1 MSATNRGAERLDADN
16 YPTPSWCVR
25 RLLEAVPEL
34 PGGHWLEPCVGEGA
48 IVKAVLGAREDVYFT
63 GIDTRDVRKVA
74 CAAGAKRVIVN
85 SYLEHGATYRK
96 GPTLLREDDFPKV
109 VITNPPFSLAFPIAQ
124 VAAPNENAWLAL
136 LLRLNFLGSGTK
148 DGRSAWLRT
157 HMPDVATLPN
167 RPAFIASLK
176 CIGIKKPL
184 PGYPQIEG
192 CGWKLTQALEE
203 FRPKL
208 CPACRQGKVQC
219 STTDATEY
227 AWMLWPPGKKN
238 RFRGETFILAE
249 TPESER
255 AAITHSM
262 SGTVLHAD
270 GQSRIARRAANL
282 PTAIE
287 W

>member
-48 IVKAVLGAREDVYFT
+48 IVKAVLDVRQDVYFT

-74 CAAGAKRVIVN
+74 CDAGAKRVLVGD
-85 SYLEHGATYRK
+85 YLNPGVVHTK
-96 GPTLLREDDFPKV
+96 GPTLLRENDFPLV
-109 VITNPPFSLAFPIAQ
+109 TITNPPFSLGYPIAQ
-124 VAAPNENAWLAL
+124 KGILNVDGWFIL

-148 DGRSAWLRT
+148 DGRSPWLRT

-167 RPAFIASLK
+167 RPAFVASLK
-176 CIGIKKPL
+176 CIGVKKPL
-184 PGYPQIEG
+184 PGYPQIEA
-192 CGWKLTQALEE
+192 CGWKRTQPLEA

-208 CPACRQGKVQC
+208 CPECRQGKVQT

-227 AWMLWPPGKKN
+227 AWMLWPPGKKD
-238 RFRGETFILAE
+238 RFKGETFILAE
-249 TPESER
+249 TSEEER
-255 AAITHSM
+255 AIAIDEE
-262 SGTVLHAD
+262 A
-270 GQSRIARRAANL
+270 
-282 PTAIE
+282 P
-287 W
+287 